1 MLSGFAC
8 RSFFLALTYIYHL
21 WAREGYDE
29 IPSISNRMEGFLFF
43 LHIIGEGEMGETS
56 QSKLIEE
63 HSLFSLFGRCG
74 TKSHDFFFYI

>member
-8 RSFFLALTYIYHL
+8 PTFFLALTYIYHL

-43 LHIIGEGEMGETS
+43 LKIIKEVEMGETS
-56 QSKLIEE
+56 QSKLNLRA
-63 HSLFSLFGRCG
+63 HSVLVLVLWPMW
-74 TKSHDFFFYI
+74 D